1 MIHFLRLK
9 KKDRPWVITLAAS
22 SNAIRKID
30 IETELGKGTT
40 FVITLPVT
48 VSEDAVEEE

>member
-1 MIHFLRLK
+1 M
-9 KKDRPWVITLAAS
+9 
-22 SNAIRKID
+22 AISYGIIERHQGKID

-48 VSEDAVEEE
+48 VSEDAVEEEITAKIHGFKI